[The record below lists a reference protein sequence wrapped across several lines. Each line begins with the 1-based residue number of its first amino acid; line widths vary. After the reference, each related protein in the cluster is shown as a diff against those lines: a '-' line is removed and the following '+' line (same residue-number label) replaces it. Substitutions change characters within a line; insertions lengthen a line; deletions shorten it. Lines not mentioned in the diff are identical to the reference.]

1 MDIKIEIGYIN
12 SINVKKG
19 TATVRLTGA
28 DKKITPPLR
37 VLVPVSKVNKSFDLP
52 DFDTQVVCIF
62 IENHTNGFILGT
74 WFNDTDVVP
83 ENADLNRKI
92 YTTPGGSFELNKETG
107 EFNIELLKK
116 LKIVTKEI
124 EVTSDMTIN
133 GKVKINSK
141 LEVNGETRV
150 QDLFIKEKDYEKH
163 QHKDTEPG
171 KGNTGVIV

>member
-12 SINVKKG
+12 SIDVKKG
-19 TATVRLTGA
+19 TATVRLTGS

-37 VLVPVSKVNKSFDLP
+37 LLVPVSKINKSFDLP

-83 ENADLNRKI
+83 ENADLKKKI
-92 YTTPGGSFELNKETG
+92 YSTPGGTFELNKETG

-116 LKIVTKEI
+116 LKIITKEI
-124 EVTSDMTIN
+124 EVTSDVTIN
-133 GKVKINSK
+133 GKVKIKSN
-141 LEVNGETRV
+141 LEVDGETKV
-150 QDLFIKEKDYEKH
+150 QDLIIKEENYDLHK
-163 QHKDTEPG
+163 HKDTEPG
-171 KGNTGVIV
+171 KGNTGVKV